1 MAASVRRKI
10 TGNHVQVDLDGGT
23 LVVNYKEDG
32 LWINGPTMH
41 VFDGQLN
48 TQFLDSVYEK

>member
-1 MAASVRRKI
+1 MAASVRRQL
-10 TGNHVQVDLDGGT
+10 TGNKVCVDLDGGT
-23 LVVNYKEDG
+23 LVVNYTDDG
-32 LWINGPTMH
+32 IWMNGSTMH